1 MSWRFLKTKDE
12 RLQDTIAYIGA
23 KLPQVDADEVANKVQ
38 NLSGP
43 QQTTLGGKL
52 SLGATGTSAQRT
64 TNREP
69 RRAKRALMLVT
80 SLFLQDQAHRMQEI
94 SRVEHLPEGSETDLL
109 DELKSWFTVPGV
121 SGATVA
127 AQAVTNIRQMP
138 TWNNVNID
146 PQLAVRG
153 NYQKHGHQGFNC
165 YNGVVF
171 WAFQAGAI
179 SRRFLWNE
187 LHGKDGQQFFPI
199 FSRCGWVTDIE
210 WGAGRKL
217 IKDDFN
223 GGDCD
228 IPAGLAVYFVT
239 PAKVFG
245 HVALSVGGG
254 KIISQNSVIP
264 EFRDKILP
272 EDEEAVDQMQHA
284 VTHVIKIRNFYNIH
298 YNQENG
304 YIKLQHTAT
313 PFWEAFPQNE
323 R

>member
-23 KLPQVDADEVANKVQ
+23 KLPQVDADEVAAKVQ
-38 NLSGP
+38 NLP
-43 QQTTLGGKL
+43 PNQQTQLGGQL
-52 SLGATGTSAQRT
+52 SLGATGSSAQRT
-64 TNREP
+64 INREP

-80 SLFLQDQAHRMQEI
+80 SLFLENQNYRNEELR
-94 SRVEHLPEGSETDLL
+94 RVKRLPEGSEADLL
-109 DELKSWFTVPGV
+109 AELKSWFTVA
-121 SGATVA
+121 GATGAAVA
-127 AQAVTNIRQMP
+127 QQAETNIGRMP
-138 TWNNVNID
+138 RWNNVNID

-153 NYQKHGHQGFNC
+153 NYQKHSHQGFNC

-171 WAFQAGAI
+171 WAFQGGAI

-210 WGAGRKL
+210 WGPGRKL
-217 IKDDFN
+217 IKDEFN
-223 GGDCD
+223 GGDCN

-245 HVALSVGGG
+245 HVALSIGNG

-264 EFRDKILP
+264 EFRDKIRP
-272 EDEEAVDQMQHA
+272 EDREAVEQMQRA
-284 VTHVIKIRNFYNIH
+284 ETHIIKIRNFYDIH

-304 YIKLQHTAT
+304 YIKLQHTTT
-313 PFWEAFPQNE
+313 PFWEPFPQAE